1 MPQDPVRMKAGMGA
15 AMPVNPAERPPLGIE
30 EQIGV
35 EEQKKPKAE
44 RAESLLESVE
54 KDLEQRF
61 IELKRRLQ
69 ELDATLVGSDN
80 IINSM
85 KKDLAD
91 AEALGE
97 GEEWSEE
104 KLQFEEYTTEIAVAK
119 TEQARLREKLKILV
133 SVADEGELNKAFASH
148 QLDEL
153 SLERDA
159 AEKEGNE
166 KKVAHIEA
174 EMLGKME
181 AMGIETPEQRAQE
194 AATAE
199 QAAMPEAVQD
209 RTPEAKLTERASQF
223 GALQQ
228 AEARALQAS
237 AGVVTP
243 EVQKIRG
250 EMLQTALAQLED
262 LRSQLTASGGANG
275 WQELVDGWSQV
286 VTRLQG
292 VPSEQPA
299 PTPAVQ
305 AERAKEHPTE
315 AIQSAEPLV
324 AKAAEGTSEGPL
336 DSSGKTGLEQ
346 AQTDAENVVLEAHAD
361 QPGAEIVATPE
372 LQDRQAEFANESRF
386 ERQNIY
392 ERLMLKQK
400 WSQEAAGGA
409 VTDETRAIHEELRA
423 LAPLIRK
430 DIESAAYAP
439 KEKASLLADWDKKIE
454 ALAKDPV
461 AIDIGTDGGRSR
473 FMEEWGYSMSL
484 ARSAR
489 AEIDASQG
497 KVNEKAKG
505 LLREA
510 IAIDTKQL
518 KQLEAGEASA
528 FEPETRM
535 KELRAS
541 LKELKGLLGE
551 KPEAEDGEKGYQGI
565 NSAEG
570 MPTILKGT
578 VDLIDDFERSS
589 MQRGFSELNEL
600 LDRQRTYGPL
610 MEEMASSMK
619 GVLRLADDIS
629 EQVAMAQ
636 RKFEEEELSQ
646 EDFDQLVKEVG
657 EQLSVL
663 KRRAEG
669 LADEFANTS
678 SSLGVYLENHGNEL
692 GSGVEDDVRHHLS
705 NQLGYLQN
713 LAESI
718 AKKKASWQELEDHRD

>member
-1 MPQDPVRMKAGMGA
+1 MKAGMGA
-15 AMPVNPAERPPLGIE
+15 AMPVNPAERPPLG
-30 EQIGV
+30 V

-44 RAESLLESVE
+44 KVESLLESVE

-61 IELKRRLQ
+61 IEMKRRLQ
-69 ELDATLVGSDN
+69 ELDATLVGSDT

-97 GEEWSEE
+97 SEEWSEE
-104 KLQFEEYTTEIAVAK
+104 KLQFEEYTNEIAVAK
-119 TEQARLREKLKILV
+119 TEQARLREKLKVLL
-133 SVADEGELNKAFASH
+133 SVADEGELNRAFASH

-153 SLERDA
+153 SVERDA

-174 EMLGKME
+174 EMVGKME

-194 AATAE
+194 TAIVE
-199 QAAMPEAVQD
+199 QAAAPEAVQD
-209 RTPEAKLTERASQF
+209 RAPEVKLTERASQF

-228 AEARALQAS
+228 AEGLALQTS

-243 EVQKIRG
+243 EVQRIRG

-262 LRSQLTASGGANG
+262 LRGQLAASGGANG
-275 WQELVDGWSQV
+275 WQELVDGWAQV

-305 AERAKEHPTE
+305 AELAKENPTE
-315 AIQSAEPLV
+315 AVKPTEPLV
-324 AKAAEGTSEGPL
+324 VKAAEGASKGSL
-336 DSSGKTGLEQ
+336 DSSGKTGPEQ
-346 AQTDAENVVLEAHAD
+346 AQTDAEKVVLEAHAD

-372 LQDRQAEFANESRF
+372 LQGRQAEFAKESRF

-392 ERLMLKQK
+392 ERLILKQK
-400 WSQEAAGGA
+400 WSQETAGGA

-430 DIESAAYAP
+430 DIESAAYGP
-439 KEKASLLADWDKKIE
+439 KEKAALLADWDKKIE
-454 ALAKDPV
+454 ALAKDPT
-461 AIDIGTDGGRSR
+461 AIDIGTDAGKGR

-489 AEIDASQG
+489 AEIGASHG
-497 KVNEKAKG
+497 EVNEKAKR

-518 KQLEAGEASA
+518 KQLEAGETSNVLD
-528 FEPETRM
+528 PEARM
-535 KELRAS
+535 KELKAS

-551 KPEAEDGEKGYQGI
+551 KLETEEAEQGYQGI

-570 MPTILKGT
+570 MPAILTGT

-589 MQRGFSELNEL
+589 MQRRFSELTEAL
-600 LDRQRTYGPL
+600 SGQRTYGPM
-610 MEEMASSMK
+610 MEEMGSSMK
-619 GVLRLADDIS
+619 SVLRLADDIS
-629 EQVAMAQ
+629 EQVSIAK
-636 RKFEEEELSQ
+636 RKFEEEELTQ
-646 EDFDQLVKEVG
+646 EDFDALVQDVG

-663 KRRAEG
+663 KRRADS
-669 LADEFANTS
+669 LADEFHNTY
-678 SSLGVYLENHGNEL
+678 SSLSAFLESHGNDL
-692 GSGVEDDVRHHLS
+692 GRGVEDEVRSHLR
-705 NQLGYLQN
+705 NQLQSLQE

-718 AKKKASWQELEDHRD
+718 AKKKSSWQELEDHRD